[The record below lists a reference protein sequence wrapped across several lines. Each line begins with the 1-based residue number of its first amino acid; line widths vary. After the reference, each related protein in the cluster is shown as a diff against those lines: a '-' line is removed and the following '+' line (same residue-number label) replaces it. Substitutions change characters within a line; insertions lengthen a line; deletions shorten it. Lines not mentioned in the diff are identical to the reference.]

1 MSSKIS
7 YNNSKIRNH
16 VLKNRELSHLHQAG
30 ALLTIITALQ
40 STLSKDQSLQAIQ
53 FQLETAV
60 SHPTPILSHKGT
72 TQEGRAFS
80 TIQP

>member
-7 YNNSKIRNH
+7 YINSKIRNH
-16 VLKNRELSHLHQAG
+16 VLKNQERSHLRRVV
-30 ALLTIITALQ
+30 ALLTIITAHQL
-40 STLSKDQSLQAIQ
+40 THSKDQSLQAIQ
-53 FQLETAV
+53 FQLGTVV

-72 TQEGRAFS
+72 TQEGPASS

>member
-16 VLKNRELSHLHQAG
+16 VLKNQERSHLHQAG

-40 STLSKDQSLQAIQ
+40 LTLNKDQSLQAIQ
-53 FQLETAV
+53 FQQGMAV

-72 TQEGRAFS
+72 TQEGRAS
-80 TIQP
+80 NTIQP